1 MRFRGAVVGAYRT
14 QPSNNQS
21 KLSLPPQPS
30 SVKSLRTERLI
41 RTSLDLEL
49 DLQATRTWH
58 SQLTQEISVLK
69 ELKEQLEQAK
79 SHGEKE
85 LPHWLR
91 EDERFRL
98 LLRMLEKRV
107 RAMQE
112 AREAAWSALWD
123 CPMRQGREA
132 RAWNRAYNPVTH

>member
-1 MRFRGAVVGAYRT
+1 M
-14 QPSNNQS
+14 
-21 KLSLPPQPS
+21 
-30 SVKSLRTERLI
+30 

-85 LPHWLR
+85 LPPCLR

-107 RAMQE
+107 RAARR
-112 AREAAWSALWD
+112 AREAAPG
-123 CPMRQGREA
+123 CKGA
-132 RAWNRAYNPVTH
+132 RPQL